1 MIHTFNSL
9 LGADLDQLC
18 ATKSDTADVCKDVIG
33 DDQADW
39 QEEPDHALED
49 VVHDE
54 VGLNDNQV
62 ESHVSPSKLSEL
74 ELVVT
79 LLERA
84 NEKDEAWIMLVV
96 VRNKVVVHT
105 YPSRKA

>member
-1 MIHTFNSL
+1 MQIVRWLRKQTFNGL

-18 ATKSDTADVCKDVIG
+18 ATKGDTADVRKDIVG
-33 DDQADW
+33 NDQADR

-49 VVHDE
+49 VVHNE
-54 VGLNDNQV
+54 VRLHDNKV

-84 NEKDEAWIMLVV
+84 NEED
-96 VRNKVVVHT
+96 
-105 YPSRKA
+105 KA